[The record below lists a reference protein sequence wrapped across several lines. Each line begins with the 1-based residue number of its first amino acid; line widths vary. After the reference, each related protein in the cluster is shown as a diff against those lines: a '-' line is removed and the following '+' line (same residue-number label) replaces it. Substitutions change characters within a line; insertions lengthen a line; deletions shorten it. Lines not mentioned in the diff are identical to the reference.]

1 MQGHH
6 IPHTEETKQKI
17 RAIRKLQGN
26 PWNIGKK
33 RPDVSARMKIQMKGK
48 KFSQEHKD
56 KIGLKSLGC
65 KLSDEAK
72 HKISIANKGEKSGL
86 WKGGKHKVRGLDTYC
101 NDCRHK
107 KTREYYYNNTT
118 KMKSQSVE
126 WKRMQRERIN
136 ELKNSLSCLKC
147 R

>member
-86 WKGGKHKVRGLDTYC
+86 WKGGKPKCECGKIIKYGSKYC
-101 NDCRHK
+101 K
-107 KTREYYYNNTT
+107 KCFQ
-118 KMKSQSVE
+118 KG
-126 WKRMQRERIN
+126 ERN
-136 ELKNSLSCLKC
+136 HW
-147 R
+147 